1 MFKKLIHKS
10 KLNMEKITDIAVY
23 QQLASR
29 TCVDLGS
36 EELNTR
42 HMQMGVITE
51 VGETLD
57 VIKKFI
63 AYGKPLDIVNI
74 GEEIADT
81 IWYRANEAKMGGV
94 AWAQSDLDI
103 FCSQIDAQILE
114 SGFKVTAETVDAFI
128 VSILPYSYGNSEADN
143 ALKDVAILN
152 VVATFY
158 GLDLFQ
164 LLTNN
169 INKLQV
175 RYPEKFTNEAA
186 LNRDLTAERTEL
198 EK

>member
-1 MFKKLIHKS
+1 
-10 KLNMEKITDIAVY
+10 MEKIKTVEEY

-36 EELNTR
+36 PELNLR

-57 VIKKFI
+57 VIKKFV

-81 IWYRANEAKMGGV
+81 IWYKANEARMAGIV
-94 AWAQSDLDI
+94 WTQATFERNCAELDAAMLRKEI
-103 FCSQIDAQILE
+103 VPISE
-114 SGFKVTAETVDAFI
+114 HTVDGFI
-128 VSILPYSYGNSEADN
+128 TSVIPSRYGKSEAN
-143 ALKDVAILN
+143 TALEDVVILN
-152 VVATFY
+152 VVSNFY
-158 GLDLFQ
+158 SLDFFQ
-164 LLTNN
+164 ILTNN
-169 INKLQV
+169 INKLKI

-186 LNRDLTAERTEL
+186 LNRDTTAERVEL

>member
-1 MFKKLIHKS
+1 
-10 KLNMEKITDIAVY
+10 MEKIKTVEEY

-29 TCVDLGS
+29 TCPDLGS
-36 EELNTR
+36 NELNLR

-81 IWYRANEAKMGGV
+81 IWYKANEARMAGV
-94 AWAQSDLDI
+94 VWKQEEFDTYLAEFDTAIINNGEYSVTEET
-103 FCSQIDAQILE
+103 IDTL
-114 SGFKVTAETVDAFI
+114 I
-128 VSILPYSYGNSEADN
+128 VSVLPITYSIDEGLVNIR
-143 ALKDVAILN
+143 DVASLCK
-152 VVATFY
+152 AAEFY
-158 GLDLFQ
+158 SLDFFQ
-164 LLTNN
+164 ILTNN
-169 INKLQV
+169 INKLKI

-186 LNRDLTAERTEL
+186 LNRDTTAERVEL

>member
-1 MFKKLIHKS
+1 
-10 KLNMEKITDIAVY
+10 MEKIKTVEEY

-36 EELNTR
+36 EVLNLR

-57 VIKKFI
+57 VIKKFV

-74 GEEIADT
+74 GEEIAD
-81 IWYRANEAKMGGV
+81 ILWYKANEATMAGIIWKQEKFEILSGE
-94 AWAQSDLDI
+94 LDAFMLKEDGI
-103 FCSQIDAQILE
+103 PISE
-114 SGFKVTAETVDAFI
+114 EVVDSFI
-128 VSILPYSYGNSEADN
+128 VSVLPFSYGENEAEMS
-143 ALKDVAILN
+143 LKDVVTLN
-152 VVATFY
+152 VVCNFY

-164 LLTNN
+164 ILTNN
-169 INKLQV
+169 INKLKV

-186 LNRDLTAERTEL
+186 LNRDLVAERTEL

>member
-1 MFKKLIHKS
+1 MQ
-10 KLNMEKITDIAVY
+10 KIKTVEQY

-36 EELNTR
+36 DELNLR
-42 HMQMGVITE
+42 HMQMGIITE

-57 VIKKFI
+57 VIKKFV

-81 IWYRANEAKMGGV
+81 IWYKANEARMAGV
-94 AWAQSDLDI
+94 IWKQEEFDMVCSELD
-103 FCSQIDAQILE
+103 AAILKE
-114 SGFKVTAETVDAFI
+114 KLDPISNEVVDAFI
-128 VSILPYSYGNSEADN
+128 VSVIPVTYGDGESDT
-143 ALKDVAILN
+143 ALRDVGVLN
-152 VVATFY
+152 VVANFY

-164 LLTNN
+164 ILTNN
-169 INKLQV
+169 INKLKV

-186 LNRDLTAERTEL
+186 LNRDTTAERVEL
-198 EK
+198 EKE